1 MTRREFTQLL
11 LAIPLAPLM
20 AEAERTQPPES
31 PADETWLSVVQAV
44 RGEPLNEETR
54 RRLANALKAQNEL
67 LARLRQFKL
76 PEGSEPAFVFQ
87 PVPAPRREAQR

>member
-11 LAIPLAPLM
+11 LSLPLVSFA
-20 AEAERTQPPES
+20 AQEARQEPSEPSPES
-31 PADETWLSVVQAV
+31 AWLTIVQTV
-44 RGEPLNEETR
+44 RGESLDEETR
-54 RRLANALKAQNEL
+54 RRLSNALKAQNEL

-87 PVPAPRREAQR
+87 PVPRGGKEVSR

>member
-11 LAIPLAPLM
+11 LTLPLVSLAVQ
-20 AEAERTQPPES
+20 EERKPPPES
-31 PADETWLSVVQAV
+31 SVDETWLGVVQAV
-44 RGEPLNEETR
+44 RGEPLDEDAR

-67 LARLRQFKL
+67 LARLRQFRL

-87 PVPAPRREAQR
+87 PVVKGRKEAQR